1 MLTPPPDR
9 PSMPTIQVVPDSY
22 HEANPLHL
30 IRLVADMLDQ
40 LIAVND
46 RIPWENGHLTRFH
59 SRVAPDIS
67 IVDYLIRVVR
77 YTALENSCLLLIL
90 VYIDRAS
97 RQTSP
102 TDNSESN
109 RGLPP
114 TTETSD
120 PASAPAATRG
130 RSAFTT
136 PLTFHISSLTVHRF
150 LITATV
156 VAAKTICDFY
166 CKNSHYAKVGGITL
180 HEMNSLELELL
191 GALRWKV
198 SAPFET
204 LQQYYI
210 SLVARHPAY
219 QLASAVTTRPSTV
232 SSSSPSE
239 SHGAPISAGVQAAR
253 VPPVPPTIEHAND
266 WNSDSS
272 SDESMAIS

>member
-1 MLTPPPDR
+1 MLTPPTAPPDR
-9 PSMPTIQVVPDSY
+9 QLTPTIQVVPDSY

-97 RQTSP
+97 RQTTP
-102 TDNSESN
+102 TDSSENN
-109 RGLPP
+109 RNLSA
-114 TTETSD
+114 TTGASD
-120 PASAPAATRG
+120 PDNSPAAPRNRPACTAP
-130 RSAFTT
+130 S
-136 PLTFHISSLTVHRF
+136 TFHISSLTVHRF

-191 GALRWKV
+191 
-198 SAPFET
+198 
-204 LQQYYI
+204 
-210 SLVARHPAY
+210 
-219 QLASAVTTRPSTV
+219 
-232 SSSSPSE
+232 
-239 SHGAPISAGVQAAR
+239 
-253 VPPVPPTIEHAND
+253 
-266 WNSDSS
+266 
-272 SDESMAIS
+272 